1 MDRVNE
7 ERLEQTKTTKDA
19 FVNDENFDPE
29 EALEEAIDKIKFLLK
44 RLYSD
49 TRPINTLWND
59 TEYYFTCSHF
69 TGIAAHSQ

>member
-7 ERLEQTKTTKDA
+7 ERLEQIKTTKDA

-49 TRPINTLWND
+49 TRPINTL
-59 TEYYFTCSHF
+59 
-69 TGIAAHSQ
+69 